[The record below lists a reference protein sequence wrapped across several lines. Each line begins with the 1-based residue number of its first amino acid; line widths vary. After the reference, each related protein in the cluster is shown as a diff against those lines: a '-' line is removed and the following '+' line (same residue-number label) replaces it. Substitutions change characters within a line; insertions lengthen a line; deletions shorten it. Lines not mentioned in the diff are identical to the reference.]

1 MLARFL
7 ALGLLALA
15 LPAKELAPFLDKH
28 CLECHDSQTR
38 KGDFDL
44 EALKFAPTD
53 PRNHAAWVKVHDQIA
68 TGEMP
73 PRKKAR
79 PEAAAQS
86 AYLADLGGKLAA
98 ADSAR
103 LAAEG
108 RTVKRRLN
116 RFEYESTLR
125 DLLAAPWL
133 DVRESLPEDSESHRF
148 NKSGQALDVSH
159 VQLARYLA
167 TAEDALR
174 QVLVA
179 SAEKLP
185 GTPRRFFARDQGS
198 YVGPMKFSVF
208 NTSPSERPSRR
219 WVTRPS
225 LRSAPARPRR
235 RSARPTPPSAN
246 SRASA
251 SSPAPTSRSSRNS
264 APSRHRSPVATGS
277 NCAGTPSGSAPARRS
292 AGSSRTSTTSAPVAG
307 PNR

>member
-53 PRNHAAWVKVHDQIA
+53 PRNLAAWVKVHDQIA

-79 PEAAAQS
+79 PDAAAQS

-185 GTPRRFFARDQGS
+185 GTPRRFYARDQGS

-208 NTSPSERPSRR
+208 NTSPERATFP
-219 WVTRPS
+219 T
-225 LRSAPARPRR
+225 LGYAAQSAPARPRR

-251 SSPAPTSRSSRNS
+251 SSPAPTSRSSRSS

-277 NCAGTPSGSAPARRS
+277 SFAGTPSGSAPARRS
-292 AGSSRTSTTSAPVAG
+292 AGSSRTSTTSPPVGG

>member
-7 ALGLLALA
+7 ALGFLALA

-53 PRNHAAWVKVHDQIA
+53 PRNLAAWVKVHDQIA
-68 TGEMP
+68 TVEMP

-79 PEAAAQS
+79 PDAAAQS

-133 DVRESLPEDSESHRF
+133 
-148 NKSGQALDVSH
+148 
-159 VQLARYLA
+159 
-167 TAEDALR
+167 
-174 QVLVA
+174 
-179 SAEKLP
+179 
-185 GTPRRFFARDQGS
+185 
-198 YVGPMKFSVF
+198 
-208 NTSPSERPSRR
+208 
-219 WVTRPS
+219 
-225 LRSAPARPRR
+225 
-235 RSARPTPPSAN
+235 
-246 SRASA
+246 
-251 SSPAPTSRSSRNS
+251 
-264 APSRHRSPVATGS
+264 
-277 NCAGTPSGSAPARRS
+277 
-292 AGSSRTSTTSAPVAG
+292 
-307 PNR
+307 